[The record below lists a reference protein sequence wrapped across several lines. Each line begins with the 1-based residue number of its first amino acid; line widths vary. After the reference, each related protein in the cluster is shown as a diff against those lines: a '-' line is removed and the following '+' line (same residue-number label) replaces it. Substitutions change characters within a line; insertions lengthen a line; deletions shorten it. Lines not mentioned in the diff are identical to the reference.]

1 MLEQIENGM
10 LIDET
15 KMNVLQA
22 IQFITKSW
30 DEITAESIRNCWY
43 HTKILPNAN
52 RMEIDIT
59 DGTIDDLSELINKLH
74 VSDPMQVD
82 EFLFMPEENIVYDIP
97 DDDQLIREIAEMFKK
112 DVDEGNVEEMDDS
125 TEITIISASSALKSL
140 ENVRLFLLQQ
150 DNTGEHIRL
159 LNNLERF
166 VSGKK
171 SSQMKQT
178 TINQYF
184 NN

>member
-10 LIDET
+10 LIEET

-30 DEITAESIRNCWY
+30 DEITAESIRNCWH
-43 HTKILPNAN
+43 HTKIFPN
-52 RMEIDIT
+52 IDIT
-59 DGTIDDLSELINKLH
+59 DGTMIDDLSELINKLD

-112 DVDEGNVEEMDDS
+112 DINEGNVKEMDDS

-184 NN
+184 N

>member
-10 LIDET
+10 LIQET
-15 KMNVLQA
+15 KMNILQA

-30 DEITAESIRNCWY
+30 DEITADSIRNCWH

-59 DGTIDDLSELINKLH
+59 NDTTIDDLSELINKLH
-74 VSDPMQVD
+74 LSDPMQVD
-82 EFLFMPEENIVYDIP
+82 DFLLIPEENIIYDIP
-97 DDDQLIREIAEMFKK
+97 DDQLIREIAEMFKE
-112 DVDEGNVEEMDDS
+112 DTDEGNAEEMDDS
-125 TEITIISASSALKSL
+125 TEITTISASVALKSL

-150 DNTGEHIRL
+150 EDTGEQLRL

-178 TINQYF
+178 TLNQYF
-184 NN
+184 N